1 MSLLD
6 CCTPAHPCTC
16 KLDMPCLQGLAAQA
30 NGEQAEG
37 PCKADRRIIKAK
49 RGKQAPTQQVRLLMV
64 NCSLTW
70 GKLACL
76 LLASA
81 NRIAWFSG
89 HQGFLTQTIMLS

>member
-1 MSLLD
+1 MQNSD
-6 CCTPAHPCTC
+6 AC

-30 NGEQAEG
+30 KGEQAEG

-64 NCSLTW
+64 CCSLTCW

-76 LLASA
+76 LPASA
-81 NRIAWFSG
+81 NKFCMVLRPSRVPDPST
-89 HQGFLTQTIMLS
+89 LTIVGA